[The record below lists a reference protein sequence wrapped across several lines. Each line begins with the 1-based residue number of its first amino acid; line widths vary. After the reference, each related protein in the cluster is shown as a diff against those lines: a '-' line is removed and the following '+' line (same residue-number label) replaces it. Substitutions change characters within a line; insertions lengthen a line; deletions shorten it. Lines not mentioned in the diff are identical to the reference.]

1 MKGKTTLLICLWL
14 GCFAP
19 SLLFGQDIPPIQIF
33 SPKDT
38 QTGNQN
44 WMIDQA
50 NDGSVF
56 FANNQGAVNYN
67 GAEWRLLPA
76 QDNSIVRSVKIIDD
90 RVYTSSYMDF
100 GYWEKDETGSFE
112 YTSLSENFNIDVLED
127 EQFWN
132 IIPFGEKIIFQ
143 SLSRLLIIHPTNGK
157 LQAFS
162 YQNTVVKSCKIDNE
176 VYFQVLNKGLYK
188 ITQEQEVKLVSN
200 DVLFQ
205 KTTLVNLVKHGQGIN
220 IVTQDNGFFH
230 YSANEGLSPW
240 GVQNNLLKKDYVIY
254 SAIQMKNG
262 GYAIGTIGKG
272 LILLSKQ
279 GAIVQKITQENG
291 LSNNTVL
298 SIHEDKKNN
307 LWLGLDNGINLINNA
322 SAIKE
327 YSDVNGQLGSIYTST
342 TKDGYLYLGTNQ
354 GLFVK
359 SEKGDDD
366 FELIENT
373 QGQVWTLAKIGD
385 DLFCGHDRGAFLV
398 QGGKAA
404 LISSTRGVWRFK
416 QYPGD
421 PTIIFFGNYTGI
433 NTLVKEKGQWR
444 NKNKLT
450 GFTISSRFFEFI
462 SPKKLIVNHEYKG
475 VFLLELDE
483 LLKSVTAS
491 KLEKSSCKSCN
502 SSLVKRNNDLFYKA
516 KDQFLVFDSDQ
527 EEFIPSD
534 LLEKIDASSDFING
548 KLIDDNEGQW
558 WILTKNT
565 IYALVQEDKEGV
577 VNVHSFGLN
586 EGDRKNVS
594 GFENINKIGEQS
606 YLIGSSKGYLTV
618 DLNEIEKEVS
628 KVNIFA
634 IEANNKVK
642 QSRLDLKKPI
652 TLDSDYNNLGF
663 HFTNFDYNRYGKTLY
678 QYRLDGEDVKWSE
691 WSENTT
697 AFYSNLAPGMYE
709 FNVRSKNE
717 NTISKPII
725 SSPIT
730 IAPPWYLNRIA
741 ISCYAIVLLVLL
753 FFYNAYYQRKLTKQ
767 RIALKEENKRLL
779 EIQELE
785 TQKEIIRLRN
795 EQLKKDIDGK
805 SRELAVATMSTL
817 KRNEFLNKIKKELS
831 EIKDVDSIKKIIKNI
846 NAKLKNND
854 DWEYF
859 KKAFDNTD
867 QGLFRKLKSEHPAL
881 TKNDLK
887 LCAYLRLNL
896 SSKEI
901 APLLNISVHSVEI
914 KRYRLRKKMNLKR
927 NQGIVE
933 YIMTF

>member
-1 MKGKTTLLICLWL
+1 M
-14 GCFAP
+14 
-19 SLLFGQDIPPIQIF
+19 
-33 SPKDT
+33 
-38 QTGNQN
+38 
-44 WMIDQA
+44 
-50 NDGSVF
+50 
-56 FANNQGAVNYN
+56 
-67 GAEWRLLPA
+67 
-76 QDNSIVRSVKIIDD
+76 
-90 RVYTSSYMDF
+90 
-100 GYWEKDETGSFE
+100 
-112 YTSLSENFNIDVLED
+112 
-127 EQFWN
+127 
-132 IIPFGEKIIFQ
+132 
-143 SLSRLLIIHPTNGK
+143 
-157 LQAFS
+157 
-162 YQNTVVKSCKIDNE
+162 
-176 VYFQVLNKGLYK
+176 
-188 ITQEQEVKLVSN
+188 
-200 DVLFQ
+200 
-205 KTTLVNLVKHGQGIN
+205 
-220 IVTQDNGFFH
+220 
-230 YSANEGLSPW
+230 
-240 GVQNNLLKKDYVIY
+240 
-254 SAIQMKNG
+254 
-262 GYAIGTIGKG
+262 
-272 LILLSKQ
+272 
-279 GAIVQKITQENG
+279 
-291 LSNNTVL
+291 
-298 SIHEDKKNN
+298 
-307 LWLGLDNGINLINNA
+307 
-322 SAIKE
+322 
-327 YSDVNGQLGSIYTST
+327 
-342 TKDGYLYLGTNQ
+342 
-354 GLFVK
+354 
-359 SEKGDDD
+359 
-366 FELIENT
+366 
-373 QGQVWTLAKIGD
+373 
-385 DLFCGHDRGAFLV
+385 
-398 QGGKAA
+398 
-404 LISSTRGVWRFK
+404 
-416 QYPGD
+416 
-421 PTIIFFGNYTGI
+421 
-433 NTLVKEKGQWR
+433 
-444 NKNKLT
+444 
-450 GFTISSRFFEFI
+450 
-462 SPKKLIVNHEYKG
+462 
-475 VFLLELDE
+475 
-483 LLKSVTAS
+483 
-491 KLEKSSCKSCN
+491 
-502 SSLVKRNNDLFYKA
+502 
-516 KDQFLVFDSDQ
+516 
-527 EEFIPSD
+527 
-534 LLEKIDASSDFING
+534 
-548 KLIDDNEGQW
+548 IDDNEGQW

-817 KRNEFLNKIKKELS
+817 KRNEFLNKVKKELS
-831 EIKDVDSIKKIIKNI
+831 EIKDIDNIKKIIKNI